1 MPVTCA
7 EEGRALTVRVEG
19 EVDHHAA
26 RQLMEELGRRVDTAL
41 PRSLTLDL
49 GDVSFM
55 DSSGIAV
62 VLRTWR
68 RMSQLGGVMT
78 VRNVSPQAA
87 KVLKAA
93 GIDKL
98 IPFQE

>member
-41 PRSLTLDL
+41 PRSLTASW
-49 GDVSFM
+49 GAS
-55 DSSGIAV
+55 
-62 VLRTWR
+62 
-68 RMSQLGGVMT
+68 
-78 VRNVSPQAA
+78 
-87 KVLKAA
+87 
-93 GIDKL
+93 
-98 IPFQE
+98 